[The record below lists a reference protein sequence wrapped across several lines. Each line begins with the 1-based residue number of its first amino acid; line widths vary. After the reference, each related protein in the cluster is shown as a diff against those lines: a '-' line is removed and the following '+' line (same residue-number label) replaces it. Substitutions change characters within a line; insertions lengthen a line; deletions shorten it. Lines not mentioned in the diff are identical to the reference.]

1 MFRYLPIFALTV
13 LYSLPAFSVPHLSL
27 SYRSMGILDDE
38 MVRDMRTPNKPC
50 SVSQVLDGIRE
61 EEIPADLEVLD
72 LAGNNI
78 STNGA
83 KQVFKFA
90 RDEAPNL
97 RRLSLS
103 YNRIYDDAATDD
115 EFLNS
120 LVLLLALPNFEEL
133 NLTGN
138 GVASLSFLQQIT
150 PQVADN
156 IRKLKIDL

>member
-1 MFRYLPIFALTV
+1 MLRYLPIFALMV
-13 LYSLPAFSVPHLSL
+13 LYSLPSFSAPHLTL
-27 SYRSMGILDDE
+27 SYKSMAITDDE
-38 MVRDMRTPNKPC
+38 IVRDIKTPHKPY
-50 SVSQVLDGIRE
+50 SVSEVLDGIRE
-61 EEIPADLEVLD
+61 EEIPADIEVLD

-103 YNRIYDDAATDD
+103 SNSIYDDAATDD